1 MGEKQSGHTA
11 TPLWWSNSQWQASPY
26 LKRDG
31 YRPVRARGSITT
43 TKCSGWMLL
52 FSFLF
57 DFSLVVIS
65 EVRPP
70 IAWGRHSFINPGK
83 YVVKNVLHVG
93 VDYGGVTSSKKKCLA
108 KIFKCCQSKALT
120 SSLLPRQLLTTEP
133 LKLQPVTW
141 GILKLTT
148 WDVFWAIRAL
158 TRMLTSPMI
167 NYQTCSG
174 SRKKKTNSTAG
185 QKNMAGSWLF
195 AFVFPI
201 EPRLN

>member
-1 MGEKQSGHTA
+1 MDEKQSGHTA

-70 IAWGRHSFINPGK
+70 TAWGRHSLINPGK

-174 SRKKKTNSTAG
+174 SRKKKRTALRG
-185 QKNMAGSWLF
+185 KRIWQAAGFLPLF
-195 AFVFPI
+195 SPSSPV
-201 EPRLN
+201 